1 MNMRNGLFTMSAVA
15 LAALLTAC
23 GGEEVKQAAP
33 DCVFPDAPNTPA
45 PGWICD
51 EPVEGVEV
59 SAVGVA
65 EKSAA
70 GHSFMKNMAST
81 DARVQLA
88 QSMKVHVQNMV
99 KQYAETTGAASTETV
114 DKVNTSVTKQ
124 ITDQTLVGTKVFLW
138 IIALFGIKI
147 RMQVAKIENVIL
159 ATLEWEVSSHPAQEG
174 QLLGETGLQ
183 DGRLGVSGNLLHH
196 ELGEARHQNHCQKQ
210 NGEQDLEPGGNSLHE
225 LFLCRCQVV

>member
-1 MNMRNGLFTMSAVA
+1 MNMKNGLFTMSAVA
-15 LAALLTAC
+15 LAVLLTAC
-23 GGEEVKQAAP
+23 AGEEVKQAAP

-45 PGWICD
+45 PGWVCD

-124 ITDQTLVGTKVFLW
+124 ITDQTLVGTKVFKTRVSPNG
-138 IIALFGIKI
+138 ALY
-147 RMQVAKIENVIL
+147 V
-159 ATLEWEVSSHPAQEG
+159 
-174 QLLGETGLQ
+174 LLGMDASATATATQEALKTSMNNDKALWQQFKAKKGQ
-183 DGRLGVSGNLLHH
+183 D
-196 ELGEARHQNHCQKQ
+196 ELAEAIATMKQ
-210 NGEQDLEPGGNSLHE
+210 
-225 LFLCRCQVV
+225 

>member
-23 GGEEVKQAAP
+23 GGEDAKQAAP
-33 DCVFPDAPNTPA
+33 DCVFPDAPDTPA

-65 EKSAA
+65 EKSKA

-124 ITDQTLVGTKVFLW
+124 ITDQTLVGTKVFKTRVSPNG
-138 IIALFGIKI
+138 ALY
-147 RMQVAKIENVIL
+147 V
-159 ATLEWEVSSHPAQEG
+159 
-174 QLLGETGLQ
+174 LLGMDASATATATQEALKTSMNNDKALWQQFKAKKGQ
-183 DGRLGVSGNLLHH
+183 D
-196 ELGEARHQNHCQKQ
+196 ELAEAIASMKQ
-210 NGEQDLEPGGNSLHE
+210 
-225 LFLCRCQVV
+225 